1 MFLTVGEDAF
11 GEEYV
16 LKLCGGMYSGVWQGK
31 PSGGGIR
38 SSQFI
43 YDSQSLLVK
52 HLRCINCL
60 NA

>member
-43 YDSQSLLVK
+43 YDS
-52 HLRCINCL
+52 
-60 NA
+60 